1 MKKYLNTSTIT
12 IVLLLAVFIT
22 MSVGFAVFAQTL
34 NINGTAVAKQASWK
48 VQFKDNTYAESTGS
62 VAASD
67 TSLNVTSM
75 TYSVTL
81 NPGQFYEFSV
91 DVENAGTFDAVLK
104 SITLS
109 DLTSEQKNYINYT
122 LTYDGTTYSATTSNL
137 SLDLTAGST
146 KTVKVKI
153 EYVIPEDPTKLP
165 TTSDVTLNLSAS
177 LDYLQKA

>member
-109 DLTSEQKNYINYT
+109 DLTSEQKII
-122 LTYDGTTYSATTSNL
+122 L
-137 SLDLTAGST
+137 
-146 KTVKVKI
+146 I
-153 EYVIPEDPTKLP
+153 IP
-165 TTSDVTLNLSAS
+165 
-177 LDYLQKA
+177 